1 MVIYNHIDSPR
12 PGESVRLSMA
22 LRRLP
27 RCSIGAT
34 SETGTTWAEPQDWIH
49 WPNKMA
55 FIGHCCGI
63 TPSEPSNFHRICHVP
78 WEHVKSDCHQAWIL
92 LQTLTSEESE
102 GDSEDLKF
110 IYNINVKIDM
120 EVS

>member
-1 MVIYNHIDSPR
+1 
-12 PGESVRLSMA
+12 MA
-22 LRRLP
+22 LRRFP

-34 SETGTTWAEPQDWIH
+34 SETGTAWAEPQGWIH
-49 WPNKMA
+49 WPDKMA

-63 TPSEPSNFHRICHVP
+63 HQNHPIFSISDVLNANHRICHVP

-102 GDSEDLKF
+102 GDSEDMKF
-110 IYNINVKIDM
+110 IYNINIKTDM